1 MCGKKKSFSFEIIN
15 SKRWLRQNIITFI
28 WIEQGTGVSNV
39 NLMESVIKSQMITEG
54 LDLHFTFHLK
64 ATLPVVM
71 EMNKIIRSLTH
82 LFPQYNTFPDI

>member
-1 MCGKKKSFSFEIIN
+1 
-15 SKRWLRQNIITFI
+15 
-28 WIEQGTGVSNV
+28 
-39 NLMESVIKSQMITEG
+39 MESVIKSQMITEG